1 MEKEAAMATVLE
13 VENLTVDYIVA
24 HGRHVRAVDHVS
36 FKIEEGE
43 SLGLAGESGCGNSTI
58 ANSLLRLHKPP
69 ALISGGKIKIN
80 GKDIL
85 RMDIHELNTFRW
97 HEASMVFQSAMN
109 CLNPVV
115 TLEKQFFELYKSHG
129 ITNRRNESKKMAME
143 LLELVGIPGDRI
155 KNYPHQFSGGMRQ
168 RAVIAMAL
176 ALKPKLLILD
186 EPTTALDTVVQRDIL
201 SRIYELKAQLN
212 FSILFIT
219 HDISLMME
227 FCDNIAV
234 MYAGQIVEKS
244 SSDELLN
251 APSHP
256 YAYGLKN
263 SFPSLQGK
271 IEYMEGIKGN
281 PLDLSNI
288 PNGCRFQDRCFNA
301 SDVCFK
307 EEPPV
312 TKTKRGFYQCHN
324 PLNANQEVKKWKI

>member
-1 MEKEAAMATVLE
+1 MGIVLE

-36 FKIEEGE
+36 FNIKEGE
-43 SLGLAGESGCGNSTI
+43 SLGLAGESGCGKSTI
-58 ANSLLRLHKPP
+58 AYSLLRLHRPP
-69 ALISGGKIKIN
+69 AIISEGSVKIN
-80 GKDIL
+80 GQNIL
-85 RMDIHELNTFRW
+85 KMNEGELSMFRW
-97 HEASMVFQSAMN
+97 EEASMVFQSAMN

-115 TLEKQFFELYKSHG
+115 TLEKQFFELFKYHG
-129 ITNRRNESKKMAME
+129 VTNNKQEARKMSKD
-143 LLELVGIPGDRI
+143 LLELVGIPGDRL

-201 SRIYELKAQLN
+201 KRIYDLKEKLK

-234 MYAGQIVEKS
+234 MYAGEIVEKAS
-244 SSDELLN
+244 AQKLLTD
-251 APSHP
+251 PSHP
-256 YAYGLKN
+256 YSYGLKN

-281 PLDLSNI
+281 PLDLNNI
-288 PNGCRFQDRCFNA
+288 PEGCRFQDRCFNA
-301 SDVCFK
+301 TEICFK
-307 EEPPV
+307 EEP
-312 TKTKRGFYQCHN
+312 KRIYTGDDFHECHN
-324 PLNANQEVKKWKI
+324 PLVGYKEV